1 MVVGGSGGCTDV
13 PVMMSQIRLA
23 HEIRLYTN
31 NSAKQRTV
39 LINSACDVLIQLS
52 GIYCGVFANFQVKA
66 EK

>member
-1 MVVGGSGGCTDV
+1 MGVMHFVLKCGEDSCGGEGGGGCTDV

-39 LINSACDVLIQLS
+39 LINSACDVLI
-52 GIYCGVFANFQVKA
+52 
-66 EK
+66 